1 MASAKSRHRMLRVLR
16 ATEELGLA
24 KKKIFTIE
32 ELEAIARE
40 AECEMIEVMRVLRN
54 R

>member
-1 MASAKSRHRMLRVLR
+1 MASAKSRHRLLRILRV
-16 ATEELGLA
+16 TEELGLA
-24 KKKIFTIE
+24 EKKIFTVG